1 MASES
6 YPSYFIF
13 LGVILMVA
21 TIAQCEDY
29 GLEDN
34 VKELLARRKN
44 LDYVRQLVEDMGN
57 QLNKLHKRACILRI
71 PGVECEL
78 GDLIGAQSYWNDSPG
93 KNRRSQYSCEFKV
106 GNPEGCLGKMVEDDK
121 KDNSHWGNPDG
132 PGKK

>member
-57 QLNKLHKRACILRI
+57 QLNKLQKRNCAFNAGMNDECSINNMNKDLANDMHWLGNDLPGKRKRAQNPSYKDGQSDIGSFLRSMRVLAANHKRR
-71 PGVECEL
+71 
-78 GDLIGAQSYWNDSPG
+78 
-93 KNRRSQYSCEFKV
+93 
-106 GNPEGCLGKMVEDDK
+106 
-121 KDNSHWGNPDG
+121 
-132 PGKK
+132 